1 VFANNI
7 HPVCINS
14 SLSAEV
20 PMKILLAEDQSMVRG
35 ALAALLGMEDGFEI
49 TQAEDGD
56 RAWLLMKQQ
65 SFDILL
71 TDIEMPGRS
80 GLELAQW
87 VLQQKL
93 PTKIIIITTF
103 GRSGYIRRAIDMG
116 VAGFLL
122 KDAPSNQLIEAI
134 YKVMDG
140 KRVIDGEL
148 AMMSLG
154 EADPLN
160 DKERRA
166 LRLAAEGKTTA
177 EISNTLHL
185 SEGTVRN
192 YLSEAIAK
200 LNAANRVDAARIA
213 RQKGWI

>member
-1 VFANNI
+1 
-7 HPVCINS
+7 
-14 SLSAEV
+14 
-20 PMKILLAEDQSMVRG
+20 MKILLAEDQSMVRG
-35 ALAALLGMEDGFEI
+35 ALAALLSMENGFEI

-56 RAWLLMKQQ
+56 RAWLLMKQNNY
-65 SFDILL
+65 DILL

-93 PTKIIIITTF
+93 PIKTIIITTF

-116 VAGFLL
+116 VSGFLL
-122 KDAPSNQLIEAI
+122 KDAPSEQLIQAI

-148 AMMSLG
+148 AMMALG
-154 EADPLN
+154 ESDPLN

-177 EISNTLHL
+177 EIATVLCL

-200 LNAANRVDAARIA
+200 LHAANRVDAARIA

>member
-1 VFANNI
+1 MN
-7 HPVCINS
+7 
-14 SLSAEV
+14 
-20 PMKILLAEDQSMVRG
+20 ILLAEDQAMVRG
-35 ALAALLGMEDGFEI
+35 ALAALLGMEPNFHI
-49 TQAEDGD
+49 TQALDGD
-56 RAWLLMKQQ
+56 QALHLLRQHT
-65 SFDILL
+65 FDVLL

-87 VLQQKL
+87 LQQQKSS
-93 PTKIIIITTF
+93 TKIMIITTF
-103 GRSGYIRRAIDMG
+103 GRAGYIRRAIDMG
-116 VAGFLL
+116 VSGFLL
-122 KDAPSNQLIEAI
+122 KDAPSEQLIEAL
-134 YKVMDG
+134 YKIMDG

-148 AMMSLG
+148 ALMALG
-154 EADPLN
+154 EKDPLN

-177 EISNTLHL
+177 EIATTLCL

-192 YLSEAIAK
+192 YLSDAIAK

>member
-1 VFANNI
+1 
-7 HPVCINS
+7 
-14 SLSAEV
+14 
-20 PMKILLAEDQSMVRG
+20 MKILLAEDQAMVRG
-35 ALAALLGMEDGFEI
+35 ALAALLSMEPNFEV

-56 RAWLLMKQQ
+56 KAWLQLKQNNY
-65 SFDILL
+65 DILL

-87 VLQQKL
+87 LIQQKS
-93 PTKIIIITTF
+93 PVKTIIITTF
-103 GRSGYIRRAIDMG
+103 CRSGYIRRAIDMG
-116 VAGFLL
+116 VSGFIL
-122 KDAPSNQLIEAI
+122 KDAPSEELIASI
-134 YKVMDG
+134 YRIMEG

-148 AMMSLG
+148 AMMALG
-154 EADPLN
+154 ETDPLN

-177 EISNTLHL
+177 EIATTLHL

-192 YLSEAIAK
+192 YLSESIAK

>member
-1 VFANNI
+1 
-7 HPVCINS
+7 
-14 SLSAEV
+14 
-20 PMKILLAEDQSMVRG
+20 MKILLAEDQSMVRG
-35 ALAALLGMEDGFEI
+35 ALAALLSMENGFDV

-56 RAWLLMKQQ
+56 RAWLLLKQHRY
-65 SFDILL
+65 DILL

-87 VLQQKL
+87 VLNQKL
-93 PTKIIIITTF
+93 PMKTIIITTF
-103 GRSGYIRRAIDMG
+103 GRAGYIRRAIDMG

-122 KDAPSNQLIEAI
+122 KDAPSDQLIQAI
-134 YKVMDG
+134 YRVMDG
-140 KRVIDGEL
+140 KRVMDGEL
-148 AMMSLG
+148 AMMALG
-154 EADPLN
+154 ETDPLN

-177 EISNTLHL
+177 EIANALCL

-192 YLSEAIAK
+192 YLSETISK
-200 LNAANRVDAARIA
+200 LNAANRIDAARIA

>member
-1 VFANNI
+1 
-7 HPVCINS
+7 
-14 SLSAEV
+14 
-20 PMKILLAEDQSMVRG
+20 MKILLAEDQSMVRG
-35 ALAALLGMEDGFEI
+35 ALAALLSMENGFEV

-56 RAWLLMKQQ
+56 RAWLLMKQN
-65 SFDILL
+65 SYDILL

-93 PTKIIIITTF
+93 PTKTIIITTF

-122 KDAPSNQLIEAI
+122 KDAPSEQLIQAI
-134 YKVMDG
+134 YKIMDG

-148 AMMSLG
+148 AMMALG
-154 EADPLN
+154 ESDPLN

-177 EISNTLHL
+177 EIATVLCL

-200 LNAANRVDAARIA
+200 LHAANRVDAARIA

>member
-1 VFANNI
+1 
-7 HPVCINS
+7 
-14 SLSAEV
+14 
-20 PMKILLAEDQSMVRG
+20 MKILLAEDQAMVRG
-35 ALAALLGMEDGFEI
+35 ALAALLSMESDFEI
-49 TQAEDGD
+49 SQAEDGD
-56 RAWLLMKQQ
+56 KAWLMMKQN
-65 SFDILL
+65 SYDILL

-87 VLQQKL
+87 LIQQQS

-103 GRSGYIRRAIDMG
+103 CRSGYVRRAIDMG
-116 VAGFLL
+116 VSGFLL
-122 KDAPSNQLIEAI
+122 KDAPSEQLIDAI
-134 YKVMDG
+134 YKIMDG

-148 AMMSLG
+148 AMMSIG
-154 EADPLN
+154 ETDPLN

-166 LRLAAEGKTTA
+166 LRLASEGKTTA
-177 EISNTLHL
+177 EIANTLHL

-192 YLSEAIAK
+192 YLSEAISK

>member
-1 VFANNI
+1 
-7 HPVCINS
+7 
-14 SLSAEV
+14 
-20 PMKILLAEDQSMVRG
+20 MKILLAEDQSMVRG
-35 ALAALLGMEDGFEI
+35 ALAALLSMESGFEI

-56 RAWLLMKQQ
+56 RAWLLMKQN
-65 SFDILL
+65 SYDILL

-93 PTKIIIITTF
+93 PTKTIIITTF

-116 VAGFLL
+116 VSGFLL
-122 KDAPSNQLIEAI
+122 KDAPSEQLIQAI

-148 AMMSLG
+148 AMMALG
-154 EADPLN
+154 ESDPLN

-177 EISNTLHL
+177 EIATVLCL

-200 LNAANRVDAARIA
+200 LHAANRVDAARIA

>member
-1 VFANNI
+1 
-7 HPVCINS
+7 
-14 SLSAEV
+14 
-20 PMKILLAEDQSMVRG
+20 MKILLAEDQSMVRG
-35 ALAALLGMEDGFEI
+35 ALAALLSMEEGFEV

-56 RAWLLMKQQ
+56 RAWLLMKQN
-65 SFDILL
+65 SYDILL

-93 PTKIIIITTF
+93 PTKTVIITTF

-122 KDAPSNQLIEAI
+122 KDAPSEQLIQAI

-148 AMMSLG
+148 AMMALG
-154 EADPLN
+154 ESDPLN

-177 EISNTLHL
+177 EIAIVLCL

-200 LNAANRVDAARIA
+200 LHAANRVDAARIA

>member
-1 VFANNI
+1 
-7 HPVCINS
+7 
-14 SLSAEV
+14 
-20 PMKILLAEDQSMVRG
+20 MKILLAEDQAMVRG
-35 ALAALLGMEDGFEI
+35 ALAALLGMEPNFEVA
-49 TQAEDGD
+49 QAEDGD
-56 RAWLLMKQQ
+56 KAWLMLKQN
-65 SFDILL
+65 SYDILL

-80 GLELAQW
+80 GLELAQY
-87 VLQQKL
+87 LIQQQS

-116 VAGFLL
+116 VSGFLL
-122 KDAPSNQLIEAI
+122 KDAPSDQLIQAI
-134 YKVMDG
+134 YRIMDG

-148 AMMSLG
+148 AMMALG
-154 EADPLN
+154 ETDPLN

-166 LRLAAEGKTTA
+166 LRLASEGKTTA
-177 EISNTLHL
+177 EIANTLHL